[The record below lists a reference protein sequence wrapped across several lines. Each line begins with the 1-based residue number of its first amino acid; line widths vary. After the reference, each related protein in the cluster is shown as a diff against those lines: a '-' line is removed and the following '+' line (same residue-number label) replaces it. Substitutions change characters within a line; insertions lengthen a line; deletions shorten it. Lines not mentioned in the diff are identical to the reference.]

1 MFTGYAA
8 DARECGNG
16 EIKMPDR
23 NKIISLRLTR
33 EEYKILEELAEA
45 DMRPL
50 SSYIRV
56 LVMESVPDERRRLKI
71 KPKD

>member
-1 MFTGYAA
+1 MFTGYAT
-8 DARECGNG
+8 DAREYGNG
-16 EIKMPDR
+16 EINMPDR

-33 EEYKILEELAEA
+33 DEYKILEELAEA